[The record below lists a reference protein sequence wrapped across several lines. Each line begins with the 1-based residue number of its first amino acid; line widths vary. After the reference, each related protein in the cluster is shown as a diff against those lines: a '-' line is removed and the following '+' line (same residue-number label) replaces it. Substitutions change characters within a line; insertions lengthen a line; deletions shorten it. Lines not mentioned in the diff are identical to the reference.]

1 MIEIIQKKGSN
12 VSPVSISE
20 FRLNSQLTWIN
31 CSAPD
36 DDDFSWL
43 HKTFRIPRS
52 ELQECISAKEN
63 PRIEHKE
70 DYTQILF
77 KAAYMKTVA
86 QTTLVGVFLIK
97 KTIIL
102 IHKLEPESVPSSETV
117 SKSFMSKDHEFLL
130 FNIMASQVQNFDLI
144 LDKIEDQIDLLEE
157 KILNEVKVDYNHQS
171 YLHKKSLIFL
181 RKALKNNAEVAK
193 GIRRDHY
200 KIFRDPS
207 LFDDLLYDINRL
219 MDLEEISRDR
229 LSEILNIY
237 ISNTSKKT
245 NEIMK
250 GLTILASVFA
260 FPMLISGIYG
270 MNFRYDAIESPFN
283 MPELFW
289 RYGYIFSLGL
299 MLFSIVIALIY
310 IKHKKYI

>member
-1 MIEIIQKKGSN
+1 MIEIIQKKSSS
-12 VSPVSISE
+12 VASVRISE
-20 FRLNSQLTWIN
+20 FRLNSQLTWLN
-31 CSAPD
+31 CSSPTEE
-36 DDDFSWL
+36 DFSWL
-43 HKTFRIPRS
+43 NRTFGIPKS
-52 ELQECISAKEN
+52 ELHECISAKEN

-70 DYTQILF
+70 NYTQILF
-77 KAAYMKTVA
+77 KAATMKTVA
-86 QTTLVGVFLIK
+86 QTSLVGVFLIK
-97 KTIIL
+97 KTVIL
-102 IHKLEPESVPSSETV
+102 IHKLESESVPSSDTV
-117 SKSFMSKDHEFLL
+117 SKSFMSRDHEFLL

-157 KILNEVKVDYNHQS
+157 KILNEVRVDYNHQS
-171 YLHKKSLIFL
+171 YMHKKSLIFL

-200 KIFRDPS
+200 RIFKDPA

-260 FPMLISGIYG
+260 FPMLITGIYG
-270 MNFRYDAIESPFN
+270 MNFQYDAVESPFN
-283 MPELFW
+283 MPELLW

-299 MLFSIVIALIY
+299 MLFSIVIAFIY